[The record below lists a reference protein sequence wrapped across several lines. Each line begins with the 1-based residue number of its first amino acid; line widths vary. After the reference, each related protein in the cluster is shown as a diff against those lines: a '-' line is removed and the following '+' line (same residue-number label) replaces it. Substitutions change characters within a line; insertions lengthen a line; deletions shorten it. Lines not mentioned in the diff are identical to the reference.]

1 MSEAATTALMVLL
14 GGTLYLL
21 PAIIGANKK
30 NFAAILALNILLG
43 WTVIGW
49 IIALIWA
56 LTHEQKAKGDEEL
69 KEPSKDGGLDAT

>member
-1 MSEAATTALMVLL
+1 MNEATTAALMVLL

-21 PAIIGANKK
+21 PSIIGGNKK
-30 NFAAILALNILLG
+30 NFTAILALNILLG

-56 LTHEQKAKGDEEL
+56 LTYEQKAKGDEV
-69 KEPSKDGGLDAT
+69 G